1 MADPALALVWFTIA
15 AAVLLVLFWPR
26 HGLAVR
32 LTRVLRMTERVRIED
47 ALKHSYNEEY
57 SGRVTTVASLAGAL
71 EISRAMAV
79 RLASRL
85 ETLELVHSSG
95 EGLRLTEPGR
105 EYALRI
111 LRTHRLW
118 ERYLA
123 DRTNV
128 SPTDWHDEA
137 ERLEHMLAVAEVD
150 ELAARMGHPVYD
162 PHGDPIPT
170 AKGELPPRTGVALT
184 SLRAGDVG
192 TIVHLEDE
200 PREVFEKLVSADLA
214 PLMRVELLDTS
225 PDVIRFA
232 ADGEVRELEPVAA
245 TNITVLPLPTEEIGA
260 GPYEKLS
267 SLRAGES
274 ATVVQIAHACQGPQR
289 RRLLDLGVVPG
300 TVITAE
306 LEGALRDPVA
316 YRIRSALIAL
326 RRQQADWI
334 YVDRTGPSGGN

>member
-1 MADPALALVWFTIA
+1 
-15 AAVLLVLFWPR
+15 
-26 HGLAVR
+26 
-32 LTRVLRMTERVRIED
+32 
-47 ALKHSYNEEY
+47 
-57 SGRVTTVASLAGAL
+57 
-71 EISRAMAV
+71 MAV